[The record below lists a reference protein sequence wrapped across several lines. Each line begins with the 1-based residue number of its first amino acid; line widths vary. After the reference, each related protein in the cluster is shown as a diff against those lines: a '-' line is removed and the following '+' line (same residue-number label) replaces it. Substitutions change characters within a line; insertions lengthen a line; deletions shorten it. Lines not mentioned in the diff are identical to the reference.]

1 MIIEHFISGQRRF
14 HKEKT
19 PTEKA
24 KKTSKKT
31 SKKIVDSL
39 DYYVNDTFG
48 NAFNNFI
55 LSIKKNVFDHKFLSL
70 IIFVLVLIIVIKSL
84 K

>member
-24 KKTSKKT
+24 KKT

-70 IIFVLVLIIVIKSL
+70 IIFVLVLIIIIKSL